1 MTVSNKMARPNAAPA
16 LFRLLSDSSLSRAAL
31 SACGLPVV
39 LIDAQSPARAVTY
52 LNPAFAAFFG
62 FRESEALGRG
72 LSALLLRGDDA
83 LLARLLGDMQAR
95 QEIQAWG
102 KDGHARHVEVT
113 VGAIRS
119 VDGRQSHWVLAFSDR
134 GEIERLRGELRAL
147 KAPAKAA

>member
-52 LNPAFAAFFG
+52 VNPAFAAFFG
-62 FRESEALGRG
+62 FR
-72 LSALLLRGDDA
+72 D
-83 LLARLLGDMQAR
+83 RLLGDMQAR

-134 GEIERLRGELRAL
+134 TEIERLRGELRAL
-147 KAPAKAA
+147 KTPAKAA